1 MTTKTQL
8 YLLETSMLSRIL
20 TSLTQEPMS
29 NSSRRNSRA
38 SNTGDTGGN
47 GKTGNTGRASSPF
60 IKRTLSSTTCNF
72 CK

>member
-1 MTTKTQL
+1 MTTTTQL
-8 YLLETSMLSRIL
+8 YLSEASILSRIL

-29 NSSRRNSRA
+29 NSGRRNSRA

-47 GKTGNTGRASSPF
+47 GKTGNTGRTSSLF
-60 IKRTLSSTTCNF
+60 IRRTLSSITCNF